1 MLKDPGEKTL
11 TPPPHRHSPSQKWCI
26 ENEGNIYATRS
37 CCLDTAYSPSQK
49 HPFLNRPIG
58 PLPPGMCMVRVG
70 TRCRGSHHFSMS
82 FACHECL
89 RSSKANAAT
98 LHVGVLKGHVAN
110 IQWRDSI
117 IQTKRAIKKRKPC
130 FALQTLSFRDFRRE
144 LASLSNWA
152 IKWSFQKCL
161 KCLSN

>member
-1 MLKDPGEKTL
+1 MVLKD
-11 TPPPHRHSPSQKWCI
+11 PPPHRHSPSEKWRI
-26 ENEGNIYATRS
+26 EDEGNIYAMRS

-58 PLPPGMCMVRVG
+58 PLPPGMYMVRVG
-70 TRCRGSHHFSMS
+70 TRWRGSHHFSMS

-89 RSSKANAAT
+89 RSSKANAAI
-98 LHVGVLKGHVAN
+98 LHVGMLKGHVAK

-117 IQTKRAIKKRKPC
+117 IQTKRTIQKKKTMLC
-130 FALQTLSFRDFRRE
+130 SSTLSFRDFRRE